1 MKTWINNNSSR
12 EILKS
17 RVLQSSAKSNRVE
30 SLFTTA
36 HHTFDRTRKVT
47 ILAKY
52 KVMQTERSACRE
64 EHDGKARNHFV
75 PSAFSLQI
83 ILKYCFC
90 ISRNTLASKF
100 KALEKNE
107 TIGCMM
113 HCYKIEFNFLQKK
126 FSKHLL
132 RNISCECLY
141 CEIKCIKSY
150 VTRKI

>member
-1 MKTWINNNSSR
+1 MYSKIKQGRKFVYHSTSHFRSHKKGYHFSKI
-12 EILKS
+12 
-17 RVLQSSAKSNRVE
+17 QSYANGKKCVSG
-30 SLFTTA
+30 
-36 HHTFDRTRKVT
+36 RTR
-47 ILAKY
+47 
-52 KVMQTERSACRE
+52 RE
-64 EHDGKARNHFV
+64 GKK
-75 PSAFSLQI
+75 PLCSSAFSLQI

-141 CEIKCIKSY
+141 CEIKCIKGY